1 MKRGWVLAL
10 LLLESLAWA
19 TFSDLPPGP
28 VAQQVEAA
36 VQAGWIQGY
45 PDGTF
50 RGREVLNRYQLAAI
64 LGRVLMDLGV
74 EAKPVAF
81 KDVPAGHWALEPLSL
96 VVAWDLVSGYPD
108 GSFRG
113 QEPLTRGA
121 LAGVLGRLLERLQ
134 VEREAP
140 LPWDVSQTHWAA
152 PAVRRVVGVGLMD
165 LNPDGSFGLE
175 APVNRYQMARALAG
189 LKVLL
194 ENLGR
199 LGGKPKEAQPVLPPS
214 ASPEVINQPVLP
226 PSTSPGVIKESLDL
240 PATWVGMARGQV
252 WAVGEKVWLLTAG
265 GVREEGA
272 AGAGVVLPPWRLH
285 KGVLE
290 DGKNRYV
297 PLGAGGGKEVLPPV
311 FRRMQEGHLA
321 LDPSG
326 NYLLLVSSQPLCD
339 CPSRVV
345 RLVLLLTNPVGLYA
359 EYAYLL
365 DRTEAQ
371 VAGVAWPDPKNLLV
385 LEAHP
390 ESARLYRVNL
400 NAGEDIAF
408 SAWDEGGL
416 EERNPVPVR
425 PVAKVLLAELP
436 LSQPKGLA
444 LEDKDRLLT
453 VVEGKVQ
460 RVQLP
465 SALW

>member
-1 MKRGWVLAL
+1 MKREWVLAFL
-10 LLLESLAWA
+10 FLGSLAWA
-19 TFSDLPPGP
+19 NFSDLPPGP
-28 VAQQVEAA
+28 VGQQVEVA

-50 RGREVLNRYQLAAI
+50 RGHEVLNRYQLAAV
-64 LGRVLMDLGV
+64 LGRVLKDLGV
-74 EAKPVAF
+74 EAEPVAF
-81 KDVPAGHWALEPLSL
+81 KDVPLGHWALEPLSL
-96 VVAWDLVSGYPD
+96 AVAWGLVSGYPD
-108 GSFRG
+108 GAFRG

-121 LAGVLGRLLERLQ
+121 LAVVLGRLLERLG
-134 VEREAP
+134 VEKEAP
-140 LPWDVSQTHWAA
+140 LPWDVPQTHWAA

-189 LKVLL
+189 LKALL
-194 ENLGR
+194 EGLGK
-199 LGGKPKEAQPVLPPS
+199 LGGKPTAAQPVPPPANSLPV
-214 ASPEVINQPVLP
+214 A
-226 PSTSPGVIKESLDL
+226 KEALDL
-240 PATWVGMARGQV
+240 PATWVGTARGQAWV
-252 WAVGEKVWLLTAG
+252 VGEKVWLWTAG
-265 GVREEGA
+265 GAKEEGP
-272 AGAGVVLPPWRLH
+272 AGAGVVLPPWRLQE
-285 KGVLE
+285 GALE
-290 DGKNRYV
+290 DGRNRYV

-311 FRRMQEGHLA
+311 FRRMREGHLA

-326 NYLLLVSSQPLCD
+326 NYLLLVNARPLCD

-345 RLVLLLTNPVGLYA
+345 RLVLLLVNPVGLYA

-365 DRTEAQ
+365 DSPEAE
-371 VAGVAWPDPKNLLV
+371 VAGVAWPDSKNLLV

-390 ESARLYRVNL
+390 GSARLYRVNL

-416 EERNPVPVR
+416 EERNPVLVR

-436 LSQPKGLA
+436 LSRPKGLA
-444 LEDKDRLLT
+444 LEGKDRLLT
-453 VVEGKVQ
+453 VMEGKVH
-460 RVQLP
+460 RIQLP